1 MAEEIKDA
9 VTEAAPEVA
18 GADPLVA
25 EIKETVKDVIDQVEK
40 LPGARKIVGAARD
53 VAEEVEKSPTAAKV
67 RDRVKGAAESIE
79 KSPLLA
85 AAHRVLLAGIGVVG
99 LAQDEIEDFVARL
112 VERGEI
118 AEADGRKMLKDV
130 LEKRKSVLDKTTKLA
145 GAPERAA
152 DELER
157 RIEDVMARMN
167 VPSKDEI
174 ATLSAKITALTKK
187 VEELKKQD

>member
-1 MAEEIKDA
+1 M
-9 VTEAAPEVA
+9 
-18 GADPLVA
+18 
-25 EIKETVKDVIDQVEK
+25 IDQVEK

-145 GAPERAA
+145 GAPERA
-152 DELER
+152 R
-157 RIEDVMARMN
+157 R
-167 VPSKDEI
+167 
-174 ATLSAKITALTKK
+174 
-187 VEELKKQD
+187 